1 MRFRLDSGPV
11 TGRALAVPFAMGKGS
26 SSRHIVFTMGDGARF
41 ETALPSIWDRPGWR
55 VAVIPPELWM
65 RHAGPMTVEVFADG
79 DTWFAVG
86 APLTAT
92 LRPEWSRLF

>member
-1 MRFRLDSGPV
+1 
-11 TGRALAVPFAMGKGS
+11 
-26 SSRHIVFTMGDGARF
+26 
-41 ETALPSIWDRPGWR
+41 
-55 VAVIPPELWM
+55 M
-65 RHAGPMTVEVFADG
+65 RHAGPVTVEVFADG